1 MEISQPL
8 TEWLQKHTGIEA
20 ITSGKLL
27 ASFLIIVGFAAIR
40 WIVLAVA
47 FRRWVDIKIRYRW
60 KKTSLYFTVIIATI
74 LVARIWLEGV
84 GSLVTYFGILSAGLA
99 IALKEL
105 VANFVGWIFIIW
117 RHPFEVGDR
126 VQIGDMAGDV
136 IDLRI
141 FQFTLLEIGNWVD
154 ADQSTG
160 RIVHVNNGRIFSD
173 NPANY
178 SKGFQHIW
186 NEIPVLVTFESNWR
200 KAKKLL
206 MDIAN
211 KHGEEMSQAA
221 ADRLL
226 KAARRFMIFY
236 TTLTPTVYTSV
247 QDCGVLLTIRHLC
260 DPRKR
265 RGTTQNIW
273 EDILQAFSTED
284 DIDFAYP
291 TQRFYDN
298 TVEGKPGARADN
310 ISTSKT
316 DIWPAFFTRAH
327 SPGRNLR
334 QKDRMSWPSHQY
346 DALNPRIS
354 LVLYQRC

>member
-1 MEISQPL
+1 MEIMHSL
-8 TEWLQKHTGIEA
+8 TEWLQTHTGIEV

-27 ASFLIIVGFAAIR
+27 ASITIIVGLAVMR
-40 WIVLAVA
+40 WIILTVA
-47 FRRWVDIKIRYRW
+47 ARRWDDIKIRYRW
-60 KKTSLYFTVIIATI
+60 KKTSLYITVIFTII

-126 VQIGDMAGDV
+126 VQIGDIAGDV

-173 NPANY
+173 NLANY

-186 NEIPVLVTFESNWR
+186 NEIPVLVTFESDWR
-200 KAKKLL
+200 KAKKIL
-206 MDIAN
+206 MEIAK
-211 KHGEEMSQAA
+211 KHGEAMSQAA
-221 ADRLL
+221 ADRLQ
-226 KAARRFMIFY
+226 KAARKFMIFY

-265 RGTTQNIW
+265 RGTTQAIW
-273 EDILQAFSTED
+273 EDILQDFSNEN

-291 TQRFYDN
+291 TQRFYNN
-298 TVEGKPGARADN
+298 TVEGKPGARADVL
-310 ISTSKT
+310 SSSKT
-316 DIWPAFFTRAH
+316 DA
-327 SPGRNLR
+327 GN
-334 QKDRMSWPSHQY
+334 
-346 DALNPRIS
+346 
-354 LVLYQRC
+354 